1 MIEKLT
7 IDNVECVKR
16 LGLKLNANFDNLYD
30 YSSLNE
36 GVNSTYVLI
45 VDKNIIGFIHI
56 QQLIDEVDI
65 IDVVIDEEYR
75 RKGYGQRL
83 VEFVI
88 HNNLGKRII
97 LEVSVNNKA
106 AIGLYNKLGFR
117 EINTRKGYYNGV
129 DAVVMERK
137 WF

>member
-7 IDNVECVKR
+7 IDSVECVKR

-36 GVNSTYVLI
+36 GVNSTHVLI
-45 VDKNIIGFIHI
+45 VDKKIIGFIHI

-65 IDVVIDEEYR
+65 IDVVVDEEYR

-88 HNNLGKRII
+88 HSNPGKRII

-117 EINTRKGYYNGV
+117 KMNTRRGYYNGV
-129 DAVVMERK
+129 DAIVMERK
-137 WF
+137 

>member
-7 IDNVECVKR
+7 INNVECVKR
-16 LGLKLNANFDNLYD
+16 LGLKLNANFDKLYD

-65 IDVVIDEEYR
+65 IDVVVDEEYR

-88 HNNLGKRII
+88 QSNPGKRII
-97 LEVSVNNKA
+97 LEVSVNNNA

-129 DAVVMERK
+129 DAIVMERK
-137 WF
+137 

>member
-30 YSSLNE
+30 
-36 GVNSTYVLI
+36 
-45 VDKNIIGFIHI
+45 KNIIGFIHI

-65 IDVVIDEEYR
+65 IDVVVDEEYR

-129 DAVVMERK
+129 DAIVMERK

>member
-36 GVNSTYVLI
+36 DVNLTYVLV

-65 IDVVIDEEYR
+65 IDVVVDEEYR

-88 HNNLGKRII
+88 NSNLGKRII

-129 DAVVMERK
+129 DAIVMERK
-137 WF
+137 

>member
-7 IDNVECVKR
+7 IDNVEYVKR

-65 IDVVIDEEYR
+65 IDVVVDEEYR
-75 RKGYGQRL
+75 RKGYGKKL

-88 HNNLGKRII
+88 HSNPGKRII

-106 AIGLYNKLGFR
+106 AIGLYNKLGFI

-129 DAVVMERK
+129 DAIVMERK
-137 WF
+137 

>member
-65 IDVVIDEEYR
+65 IDVVVDEEYR
-75 RKGYGQRL
+75 RKGYGKKL

-88 HNNLGKRII
+88 HSNPGKRII

-106 AIGLYNKLGFR
+106 AIGLYNKLGFI

-129 DAVVMERK
+129 DAIVMERK
-137 WF
+137 

>member
-36 GVNSTYVLI
+36 GVNLTYVLI
-45 VDKNIIGFIHI
+45 VDKSIIGFIHI

-65 IDVVIDEEYR
+65 IDVVVDEEYR
-75 RKGYGQRL
+75 RKGYGQKL
-83 VEFVI
+83 IELVI
-88 HNNLGKRII
+88 HSNLGKRII

-129 DAVVMERK
+129 DAIVMERK
-137 WF
+137 

>member
-65 IDVVIDEEYR
+65 IDVVVDEEYR
-75 RKGYGQRL
+75 RKGYGQKL
-83 VEFVI
+83 IELVI
-88 HNNLGKRII
+88 HSNLGKRII

-129 DAVVMERK
+129 DAIVMERK
-137 WF
+137 